1 MHSRIPKESLG
12 HPGIGTHATN
22 IKRPH
27 RAHRG
32 ARRQYAFRRT
42 LDGNDHRHQAMPAGY
57 HRRHVGGDWRAS
69 DTHPSRRGR
78 GSGGSLRA
86 PGRWFATDNVDAV
99 IEHCRVGGW
108 PPKVSCGTVTCL
120 AWTTTL
126 RRTRSHPV
134 DARQVMRSCIPNARV
149 IRITVANVGLPSS
162 DSAL

>member
-1 MHSRIPKESLG
+1 MPPTSSGPTARIAERVVNTRFEELSTETITVTKQCLLDIIGVTLAGTGEPVIRILLDEVEDQGVRDDL
-12 HPGIGTHATN
+12 PGC
-22 IKRPH
+22 
-27 RAHRG
+27 
-32 ARRQYAFRRT
+32 
-42 LDGNDHRHQAMPAGY
+42 
-57 HRRHVGGDWRAS
+57 
-69 DTHPSRRGR
+69 
-78 GSGGSLRA
+78 
-86 PGRWFATDNVDAV
+86 WFATGDVDAV